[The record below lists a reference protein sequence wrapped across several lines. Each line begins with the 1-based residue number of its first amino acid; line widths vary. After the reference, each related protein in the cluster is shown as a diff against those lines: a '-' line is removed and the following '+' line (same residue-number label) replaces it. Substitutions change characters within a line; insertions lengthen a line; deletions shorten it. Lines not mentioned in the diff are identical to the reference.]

1 LLWTELALVAGLVL
15 LNAAFAGSE
24 LALVSLRESQIA
36 RLEQHSFAGRAV
48 ARLARDPNR
57 FLATIQVGITLAG
70 FMASATAAV
79 SLAEPLYDPLSFLG
93 GSAEAV
99 AVILVTL
106 VLAFFTLVLGE
117 LAPKRIAMQRAER
130 WALLAG
136 RPLELLSTAMR
147 PVIWLLSVS
156 TNLVVRLLG
165 GNPALQRPDVTTEE
179 IRDMIATQ
187 AGFTPEAR
195 RVVKEALEAGERTVG
210 EVMRPRTQ
218 VFALRNTTEAGD
230 AMRQLVE
237 AGHTRAPV
245 FKEALDDIVGLVHLR
260 DLVSASGPI
269 GAHLRPALAIPDS
282 VTVLDALRRLQ
293 REQRQMGLVI
303 DEFGGVAGI
312 VTVEDLVEEIVG
324 EIYDEFDRDVRA
336 AGHAADGALELP
348 GQFPIHDLVD
358 LGVSLPEGDYTTI
371 AGLVL
376 DRLGRI
382 PGKGDG
388 IVESGWHV
396 EVAEMDRVAI
406 RKVRLRRVETNAQVA
421 QAEE

>member
-1 LLWTELALVAGLVL
+1 LLWFELALVAGLVL

-36 RLEQHSFAGRAV
+36 RLEQRGLAGRAV

-93 GSAEAV
+93 GSAEPV
-99 AVILVTL
+99 AVVLVTL
-106 VLAFFTLVLGE
+106 ILAFFTLVLGE

-130 WALLAG
+130 WALVVG
-136 RPLELLSTAMR
+136 RPLEILATATR
-147 PVIWLLSVS
+147 PIIWLLSAS

-165 GNPALQRPDVTTEE
+165 ANPALQRPDITNEE
-179 IRDMIATQ
+179 IRDMIAAQ
-187 AGFTPEAR
+187 AGFTPETR
-195 RVVKEALEAGERTVG
+195 RVVNEALEAGDRTVG

-218 VFALRNTTEAGD
+218 VFALRDTLDVSEAIPQMV
-230 AMRQLVE
+230 A

-245 FKEALDDIVGLVHLR
+245 FHETLDDILGLVHLR
-260 DLVSASGPI
+260 DLVAASGPV
-269 GAHLRPALAIPDS
+269 ARLTRPALLLPDS
-282 VTVLDALRRLQ
+282 VTVLDALKRLQ
-293 REQRQMGLVI
+293 RERRQMGLVI
-303 DEFGGVAGI
+303 DEHGGVAGI

-336 AGHAADGALELP
+336 VPPSPDGAIELP

-371 AGLVL
+371 AGLLL
-376 DRLGRI
+376 DRLGHLPSAGESVDEDGWRI
-382 PGKGDG
+382 
-388 IVESGWHV
+388 
-396 EVAEMDRVAI
+396 EVMQMERVTIA
-406 RKVRLRRVETNAQVA
+406 KVRLTRVPQPVA
-421 QAEE
+421 SS